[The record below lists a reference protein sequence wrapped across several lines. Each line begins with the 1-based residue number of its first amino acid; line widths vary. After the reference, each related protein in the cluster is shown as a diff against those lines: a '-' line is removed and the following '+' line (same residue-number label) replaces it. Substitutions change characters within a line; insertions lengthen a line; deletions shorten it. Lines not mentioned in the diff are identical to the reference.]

1 MIGHRSAPD
10 QEQSAGAGTDG
21 GDPVR
26 PSRQRGW
33 PCYHPAAAGQR
44 RLTMRPPNALHFDAH
59 GDRRNPPVLFLH
71 GITGSRRYWGNKVR
85 PLAANYLLVLP
96 DLIGFGLS
104 PKPHVDYTIELY
116 RDSVRSLIEELD
128 LADRPLAIIGHSLGG
143 LIALEYAAR
152 YRPQVSRMALLSIPR
167 YTDPVTAHARF
178 WKGSPHYRRL
188 LNEHSLAE
196 TLAQMKRSGMEITLR
211 YLFRFPW
218 PVLIDSHKF
227 TFRSLTS
234 TLESCLL
241 DYQVDRI
248 LPAVPP
254 VPTLLIHGELDSVA
268 PLEHVVPLP
277 DAYPQM
283 RLVTKRGTGHHLF
296 LTHSRWCMRQITD
309 FLSEGEAE
317 GTAATRNPL
326 STRHDQEQR

>member
-1 MIGHRSAPD
+1 
-10 QEQSAGAGTDG
+10 
-21 GDPVR
+21 
-26 PSRQRGW
+26 
-33 PCYHPAAAGQR
+33 
-44 RLTMRPPNALHFDAH
+44 MRPPNALHFDEH

-71 GITGSRRYWGNKVR
+71 GITGSRRYWGKRVR
-85 PLAANYLLVLP
+85 ALAASYHLVLP

-104 PKPHVDYTIELY
+104 PKPHVDYTIDLY
-116 RDSVRSLIEELD
+116 RDSVRSLIEELG
-128 LADRPLAIIGHSLGG
+128 LADRRLAIVGHSLGG

-152 YRPQVSRMALLSIPR
+152 YPPQVRRMALLSIPR
-167 YTDPVTAHARF
+167 YTDPATAHARF
-178 WKGSPHYRRL
+178 WQGSPHYRRL

-196 TLAQMKRSGMEITLR
+196 TVAQMKRSGLEITLR

-254 VPTLLIHGELDSVA
+254 VPTLLIHGEQDSVA
-268 PLEHVVPLP
+268 PLEHVAPLP
-277 DAYPQM
+277 LAYPQM
-283 RLVTKRGTGHHLF
+283 RLVTRRGTGHHLY
-296 LTHSRWCMRQITD
+296 LTHTRWCMRLIAD
-309 FLSEGEAE
+309 FLS
-317 GTAATRNPL
+317 GTESDGTDTTSWANNRIIK
-326 STRHDQEQR
+326 EQRNTT